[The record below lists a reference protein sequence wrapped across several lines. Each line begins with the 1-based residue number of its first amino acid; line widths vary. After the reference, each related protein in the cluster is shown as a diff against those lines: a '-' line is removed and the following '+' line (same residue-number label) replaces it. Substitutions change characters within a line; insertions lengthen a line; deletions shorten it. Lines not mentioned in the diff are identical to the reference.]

1 MVLCSFNDNFEYI
14 RLDIKNWTRLEKQH
28 LLKNNA
34 TLIII
39 GIFAVHQEPAYH
51 LTLDNL
57 LFVIQ
62 FEAAIFLK
70 HLK

>member
-1 MVLCSFNDNFEYI
+1 M
-14 RLDIKNWTRLEKQH
+14 
-28 LLKNNA
+28 
-34 TLIII
+34 LIII
-39 GIFAVHQEPAYH
+39 VIIFAVHQEPAYP

>member
-1 MVLCSFNDNFEYI
+1 M
-14 RLDIKNWTRLEKQH
+14 
-28 LLKNNA
+28 
-34 TLIII
+34 LIII
-39 GIFAVHQEPAYH
+39 VIIFAVHHQEPAYP